1 MTERKNR
8 ENRTQGEG
16 GAFYRIVTLCLM
28 AVLVGFAVS
37 LASIAF
43 VDSFAWLNR
52 TLLISPRIRVQYE
65 SNPMLLVAA
74 TLLVPAL
81 GGVVVGAM
89 FSWLSRERRSLG
101 PADVVRAAQLNLPLP
116 DFRSGIVST
125 LAAVLS
131 LGSGASVGQ
140 YGPIVYLGAMVGR
153 AAAYLRIRIQ
163 ALPTIAIACGV
174 AAAISTAFNAPIA
187 GLVFAHEVILRH
199 YSMQA
204 FAPTTVASATGYVV
218 ANVMF
223 DRPALFLVSFSGV
236 GHSHEFI
243 LFALLGVISAGIA
256 AIFMKM
262 ILQSAALA
270 ARTRLHATLRTGF
283 AGLAVGVAALWLP
296 DVLGIGTEALRFA
309 TIEGAF
315 SSLELLVLVAAKI
328 FLTALCIGFGFAG
341 GVFSPA
347 LLIGILSG
355 ALFWTMIDSVQ
366 FVPHSG
372 IAAYAICGMMAVASP
387 VIGAPL
393 TVILIVFELT
403 RNYDLTIAA
412 MVAVV
417 FSNLVS
423 YRIVGRSLFDLQLE
437 RQGIDLST
445 GRDKARLDAMWVSD
459 HATGDYARAGPD
471 EWVADVNARLDR
483 GNWKEVYVLD
493 GEERY
498 LGKLRHEELTA
509 FGNARISEVV
519 VPPELEFNERTS
531 MREALEAL
539 GSYAGDGV
547 PVVLSNDR
555 RLLGIVTKAS
565 VIRAYL
571 GEVDSMRAE
580 ENAPG

>member
-1 MTERKNR
+1 MTERGR
-8 ENRTQGEG
+8 SGAGRRAEG
-16 GAFYRIVTLCLM
+16 GAVYRIVTLSLM
-28 AVLVGFAVS
+28 AVLVGFVVS
-37 LASIAF
+37 LAAIAF
-43 VDSFAWLNR
+43 VESVVWLNQV
-52 TLLISPRIRVQYE
+52 LLISPRMRVQHE
-65 SNPMLLVAA
+65 GNRMLLVAA

-81 GGVVVGAM
+81 GGVLVGAM
-89 FSWLSRERRSLG
+89 FTWLSREHRSLG
-101 PADVVRAAQLNLPLP
+101 PADVVRAAQLNVRLP
-116 DFRSGIVST
+116 DFRSGVVST

-131 LGSGASVGQ
+131 LGAGASVGQ

-153 AAAYLRIRIQ
+153 AATHLRIRIN

-236 GHSHEFI
+236 GHSHEFV
-243 LFALLGVISAGIA
+243 LFALLGIVSAGIA

-262 ILQSAALA
+262 ILESATLA
-270 ARTRLHATLRTGF
+270 ARTGLHATLRTGL
-283 AGLAVGVAALWLP
+283 AGLAVGVTALWLP

-315 SSLELLVLVAAKI
+315 SSVELLVLVAAKI
-328 FLTALCIGFGFAG
+328 ILTALCIGFGFAG

-347 LLIGILSG
+347 ILIGILSG
-355 ALFWTMIDSVQ
+355 ALFWTVVDATQ
-366 FVPHSG
+366 LVPHSG
-372 IAAYAICGMMAVASP
+372 IVAYAICGMMAVASP

-423 YRIVGRSLFDLQLE
+423 YRIMGRSLFDFQLE
-437 RQGIDLST
+437 RKGIDLSA
-445 GRDKARLDAMWVSD
+445 GRDRARLVAVRVSEF
-459 HATGDYARAGPD
+459 ATDEFPGGRPDERAG
-471 EWVADVNARLDR
+471 DVLARLGRGSWEEAFIQDR
-483 GNWKEVYVLD
+483 DGRYV
-493 GEERY
+493 
-498 LGKLRHEELTA
+498 GKLMLGGPAPDGDAPASDLLE
-509 FGNARISEVV
+509 
-519 VPPELEFNERTS
+519 PPDLEFTELTS
-531 MREALEAL
+531 MREALETL
-539 GSYAGDGV
+539 GGYDGDGV
-547 PVVLSNDR
+547 PVVSSKDR
-555 RLLGIVTKAS
+555 RLLGVVTKSA

-571 GEVDSMRAE
+571 GEVDAIRAE

>member
-8 ENRTQGEG
+8 EIRTQGEG

-125 LAAVLS
+125 LAAVIS

-445 GRDKARLDAMWVSD
+445 GRDKARLDAMRVSE

-547 PVVLSNDR
+547 PVVLSNER

-565 VIRAYL
+565 VIHAYL
-571 GEVDSMRAE
+571 GEVDSIRAE

>member
-1 MTERKNR
+1 M
-8 ENRTQGEG
+8 
-16 GAFYRIVTLCLM
+16 CLM

-81 GGVVVGAM
+81 GGMVVGAM

>member
-8 ENRTQGEG
+8 ESRTQGEG

-52 TLLISPRIRVQYE
+52 ALLISPRIRVQYE
-65 SNPMLLVAA
+65 SNPMLLVTA

-445 GRDKARLDAMWVSD
+445 GRDKARLDAMRVSE

-493 GEERY
+493 VEERY

-571 GEVDSMRAE
+571 GEVDSIRAE

>member
-8 ENRTQGEG
+8 ESRTQGEG

-65 SNPMLLVAA
+65 SNPMLLVTA

-125 LAAVLS
+125 LAAVIS

-445 GRDKARLDAMWVSD
+445 GRDKARLDAMRVSE

-493 GEERY
+493 VEERY

-571 GEVDSMRAE
+571 GEVDSIRAE

>member
-52 TLLISPRIRVQYE
+52 ALLISPRIRVQYE

>member
-52 TLLISPRIRVQYE
+52 ALLISPRIRVQYE

-74 TLLVPAL
+74 TLLVPTL

-125 LAAVLS
+125 IAAVLS

-262 ILQSAALA
+262 ILQSAALD
-270 ARTRLHATLRTGF
+270 R
-283 AGLAVGVAALWLP
+283 
-296 DVLGIGTEALRFA
+296 
-309 TIEGAF
+309 
-315 SSLELLVLVAAKI
+315 K
-328 FLTALCIGFGFAG
+328 
-341 GVFSPA
+341 
-347 LLIGILSG
+347 
-355 ALFWTMIDSVQ
+355 SV
-366 FVPHSG
+366 V
-372 IAAYAICGMMAVASP
+372 
-387 VIGAPL
+387 
-393 TVILIVFELT
+393 
-403 RNYDLTIAA
+403 
-412 MVAVV
+412 
-417 FSNLVS
+417 
-423 YRIVGRSLFDLQLE
+423 
-437 RQGIDLST
+437 
-445 GRDKARLDAMWVSD
+445 
-459 HATGDYARAGPD
+459 
-471 EWVADVNARLDR
+471 
-483 GNWKEVYVLD
+483 
-493 GEERY
+493 
-498 LGKLRHEELTA
+498 
-509 FGNARISEVV
+509 
-519 VPPELEFNERTS
+519 
-531 MREALEAL
+531 
-539 GSYAGDGV
+539 
-547 PVVLSNDR
+547 
-555 RLLGIVTKAS
+555 
-565 VIRAYL
+565 
-571 GEVDSMRAE
+571 
-580 ENAPG
+580 

>member
-8 ENRTQGEG
+8 ENPTQGEG

-52 TLLISPRIRVQYE
+52 ALLISPRIRVQYE

-89 FSWLSRERRSLG
+89 FSWLSCERRSLG

-223 DRPALFLVSFSGV
+223 DRPALFLVNFSGV

-262 ILQSAALA
+262 ILQSAELA

-445 GRDKARLDAMWVSD
+445 GRDKARLDAMRVSE

-493 GEERY
+493 VEERY

-571 GEVDSMRAE
+571 GEVDSIRAE

>member
-1 MTERKNR
+1 MKERGR
-8 ENRTQGEG
+8 SEAGMRAEG
-16 GAFYRIVTLCLM
+16 GAVYRIVALSLM

-37 LASIAF
+37 LAAIAF
-43 VDSFAWLNR
+43 VESVAWLNQI
-52 TLLISPRIRVQYE
+52 LLISPRMRVQYE
-65 SNPMLLVAA
+65 SNPLLLVAA
-74 TLLVPAL
+74 TLLVPTV
-81 GGVVVGAM
+81 GGVLVGAM
-89 FSWLSRERRSLG
+89 FTWLSHEHRSLG
-101 PADVVRAAQLNLPLP
+101 PADVVRAAQLNTRLP

-131 LGSGASVGQ
+131 LGAGASVGQ

-153 AAAYLRIRIQ
+153 AATCLRIRIN

-236 GHSHEFI
+236 GDSHEFV
-243 LFALLGVISAGIA
+243 LFALLGIVSAGIA

-262 ILQSAALA
+262 ILGCAALA
-270 ARTRLHATLRTGF
+270 ERTGVHATLRTGF
-283 AGLAVGVAALWLP
+283 AGLAVGVTALWLP

-315 SSLELLVLVAAKI
+315 SSVELLVLVAAKI
-328 FLTALCIGFGFAG
+328 ILTALCIGFGFAG

-355 ALFWTMIDSVQ
+355 ALFWTVVDATQV
-366 FVPHSG
+366 VPHSG

-423 YRIVGRSLFDLQLE
+423 YRIMGRSLFDFQLE
-437 RQGIDLST
+437 RKGIDLSA
-445 GRDKARLDAMWVSD
+445 GRDKARLVAVRVSEFAAD
-459 HATGDYARAGPD
+459 DFPGGRPEERA
-471 EWVADVNARLDR
+471 ADVFARLDQV
-483 GNWKEVYVLD
+483 NWSEAFIKDGDGRYV
-493 GEERY
+493 
-498 LGKLRHEELTA
+498 GKLKREGSAAPGDAAASELL
-509 FGNARISEVV
+509 E
-519 VPPELEFNERTS
+519 PPGLEFTERTS

-539 GSYAGDGV
+539 GGHDGDGV
-547 PVVLSNDR
+547 PVVSSRDR
-555 RLLGIVTKAS
+555 RLLGVVTKSAL
-565 VIRAYL
+565 IRAYL
-571 GEVDSMRAE
+571 GEVDAIRAE

>member
-52 TLLISPRIRVQYE
+52 ALLISPRIRVQYE
-65 SNPMLLVAA
+65 SNPMLLVTA

-125 LAAVLS
+125 FAAVLS

-493 GEERY
+493 VEERY

-571 GEVDSMRAE
+571 GEVDSIRAE

>member
-81 GGVVVGAM
+81 GGMVVGAM

-372 IAAYAICGMMAVASP
+372 IVAYAICGMMAVASP

-565 VIRAYL
+565 VICAYL
-571 GEVDSMRAE
+571 GEVDSIRAE

>member
-1 MTERKNR
+1 MTERGGSEAGR
-8 ENRTQGEG
+8 RAEG
-16 GAFYRIVTLCLM
+16 GAVYRIVALSLM

-37 LASIAF
+37 LAAIAF
-43 VDSFAWLNR
+43 VESVAWLNQ
-52 TLLISPRIRVQYE
+52 TLLISPRMRVQYE
-65 SNPMLLVAA
+65 GNPTLLVAA
-74 TLLVPAL
+74 TLLVPTL
-81 GGVVVGAM
+81 GGVLVGAM
-89 FSWLSRERRSLG
+89 FTWLSREHRSLG
-101 PADVVRAAQLNLPLP
+101 PADVVRAAQLNARLP

-131 LGSGASVGQ
+131 LGAGASVGQ

-153 AAAYLRIRIQ
+153 AATHLRIRINS
-163 ALPTIAIACGV
+163 LPTIAIACGV

-236 GHSHEFI
+236 GYSHEFV
-243 LFALLGVISAGIA
+243 LFALLGIVSAGIA
-256 AIFMKM
+256 ALFMKM
-262 ILQSAALA
+262 ILESAALA
-270 ARTRLHATLRTGF
+270 ARTGLHATLRTGL
-283 AGLAVGVAALWLP
+283 AGLAVGVTALWLP

-315 SSLELLVLVAAKI
+315 SSAELLVLVAAKI
-328 FLTALCIGFGFAG
+328 ILTALCIGFGFAG

-347 LLIGILSG
+347 ILIGILSG
-355 ALFWTMIDSVQ
+355 ALFWTMVDATQ

-372 IAAYAICGMMAVASP
+372 IVAYAICGMMAVASP

-423 YRIVGRSLFDLQLE
+423 YRIMGRSLFDFQLE
-437 RQGIDLST
+437 RKGIDLSA
-445 GRDKARLDAMWVSD
+445 GRDRARLVAVRVSEF
-459 HATGDYARAGPD
+459 ATDDFPGGRPEERAG
-471 EWVADVNARLDR
+471 EVLARLDR
-483 GNWKEVYVLD
+483 GNWREAFIQDGDGRYV
-493 GEERY
+493 
-498 LGKLRHEELTA
+498 GKLKLEGHEVP
-509 FGNARISEVV
+509 GNAAASELLE
-519 VPPELEFNERTS
+519 PPDLEFTERTS
-531 MREALEAL
+531 MREALETL
-539 GSYAGDGV
+539 GGYDGDGV
-547 PVVLSNDR
+547 PVISSKDR
-555 RLLGIVTKAS
+555 RLLGVVTKSA

-571 GEVDSMRAE
+571 GAVDAIRAE